1 MIPKLDELA
10 IKCST
15 FMEQSG
21 IIVGEISQNSEIM
34 EGVLGQRYHDI
45 IHDILELQAE
55 IWNVKSEVGD
65 G

>member
-1 MIPKLDELA
+1 
-10 IKCST
+10 
-15 FMEQSG
+15 MEQSG